1 MTSRRY
7 ITHFVVL
14 AVVIALSGFATVDR
28 HLPSSLFLRLGAT
41 DAAGLVMGQGGTVDG
56 INLGRMDTIVKPI
69 DLPDAMPISHTPI
82 GYVVGANED
91 LSQVAGKFNLSVND
105 ILWSNPAL
113 QATQTVSKG
122 DRLVLPPVPGVVV
135 FAKASD
141 SITGL
146 ANTYKVNPQAIVD
159 FNYLRTTTLT
169 AGQALVI
176 PGGRGKAIA
185 QASAP
190 ASSYGGYSVR
200 TGGNAGPYSNNTF
213 PYGYCTWYVATRR
226 HVYWSGNA
234 SDWWPNARAA
244 NPPRPEG
251 QKPEVG
257 AIMVTWESSYGHVA
271 YVEQVNSDGSWVVS
285 EMNFVAWGV
294 VDHRTIRPGQVPLI
308 GFIY

>member
-1 MTSRRY
+1 MAFRRY

-14 AVVIALSGFATVDR
+14 GVALVLSGYATVNR
-28 HLPSSLFLRLGAT
+28 QLPASLFLRLGAT

-56 INLGRMDTIVKPI
+56 VNVGRMDTIVAPLAI
-69 DLPDAMPISHTPI
+69 PTSAPLSHTPV
-82 GYVVGANED
+82 GYVVQGQED
-91 LSQVAGKFNLSVND
+91 LPTIANKFGLTVDD
-105 ILWSNPAL
+105 ILWSNPGL
-113 QATQTVSKG
+113 QASQSVSKG
-122 DRLVLPPVPGVVV
+122 DRLVLPPVPGVVYFV
-135 FAKASD
+135 KQKDSLAGIAS
-141 SITGL
+141 
-146 ANTYKVNPQAIVD
+146 TYHVTQQAIVD
-159 FNYLRTTTLT
+159 FNYLRSDTL
-169 AGQALVI
+169 ARGQALVI
-176 PGGRGKAIA
+176 PGGRGPAIA
-185 QASAP
+185 AP
-190 ASSYGGYSVR
+190 TSNSSSYGGYGVR
-200 TGGNAGPYSNNTF
+200 TGGNIGPYTNNTF

-244 NPPRPEG
+244 GRPEG

-294 VDHRTIRPGQVPLI
+294 VDHRTIKPGQVPLI

>member
-1 MTSRRY
+1 M
-7 ITHFVVL
+7 L
-14 AVVIALSGFATVDR
+14 AVVLALSGFATVDR

-56 INLGRMDTIVKPI
+56 VNLGRMDTIVKPI
-69 DLPDAMPISHTPI
+69 VLPDAVPIAHTPVA
-82 GYVVGANED
+82 YVVGKNED
-91 LSQVAGKFNLSVND
+91 IEQVAAKFNLSVDD
-105 ILWSNPAL
+105 ILWSNPGL
-113 QATQTVSKG
+113 MSSQTVSAG

-135 FAKASD
+135 FAKAS
-141 SITGL
+141 
-146 ANTYKVNPQAIVD
+146 NTVAGIAAAYQVAPQAIID
-159 FNYLRTTTLT
+159 FNYLRTEAL
-169 AGQALVI
+169 APGQALVI
-176 PGGRGKAIA
+176 PGGRGPAI
-185 QASAP
+185 QAPSSP
-190 ASSYGGYSVR
+190 SSSYGSYGGYSVR
-200 TGGNAGPYSNNTF
+200 SGGSVGPYSNNTF

-226 HVYWSGNA
+226 HVTWDGNA

-244 NPPRPEG
+244 GRPEG

>member
-1 MTSRRY
+1 M
-7 ITHFVVL
+7 L
-14 AVVIALSGFATVDR
+14 AVVLALSGFATVDR

-56 INLGRMDTIVKPI
+56 INLGRMDTIVKPV
-69 DLPDAMPISHTPI
+69 DLPNAAPISHTPVA
-82 GYVVGANED
+82 YVVGANED
-91 LSQVAGKFNLSVND
+91 LAHVAAKFNISVDD

-113 QATQTVSKG
+113 QATRTISKG
-122 DRLVLPPVPGVVV
+122 DRLVLPPVAGVVV
-135 FAKASD
+135 FAKKSD
-141 SITGL
+141 TL
-146 ANTYKVNPQAIVD
+146 AGIANAYKVSPQAIID
-159 FNYLRTTTLT
+159 FNYLRTDTLA

-176 PGGRGKAIA
+176 PGGRGAAIP
-185 QASAP
+185 AP
-190 ASSYGGYSVR
+190 TNQSQSYGGYSVR
-200 TGGNAGPYSNNTF
+200 SGGYIGPYSNNTF

-226 HVYWSGNA
+226 HVTWDGNA

-244 NPPRPEG
+244 GRPEG